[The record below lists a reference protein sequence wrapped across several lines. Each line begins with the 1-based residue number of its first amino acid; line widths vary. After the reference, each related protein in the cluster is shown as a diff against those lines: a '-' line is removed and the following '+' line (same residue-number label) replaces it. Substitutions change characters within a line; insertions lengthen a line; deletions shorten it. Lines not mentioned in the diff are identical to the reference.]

1 MYTTWR
7 HRHTLF
13 TSLYDMSRLLA
24 TFSNNLSSIPNSLLC
39 SLCSS
44 RKHQFFTQT
53 QWTNVWVVFPVFP
66 SNSHEKPRV
75 CANLKSCNSDKMCSH
90 IKTEVITGFT
100 FDTIN
105 LLLSTV
111 FILLLAHFPPI
122 RTLCDTLHVCVRV
135 NNT

>member
-1 MYTTWR
+1 MISMSIYRRWLCIRRDGTD
-7 HRHTLF
+7 TLC
-13 TSLYDMSRLLA
+13 LLL
-24 TFSNNLSSIPNSLLC
+24 FMICLVCWPRFLIIWVQFVSLLC

-105 LLLSTV
+105 LLL
-111 FILLLAHFPPI
+111 
-122 RTLCDTLHVCVRV
+122 LCNFTRLFLFYC
-135 NNT
+135 